1 MTLRNKLILALASL
15 TALVLLLGGLG
26 VNALSVSQLQFDTL
40 VHDVDAR
47 ADAAASLR
55 MAADQRAISVRNL
68 VLVSEA
74 KDAEDEK
81 RLVVQGH
88 EAVKTQLAALA
99 GLMQKSA
106 DASAEASALFAEIQR
121 VETAYAPVALAIVD
135 LALANRKSEAI
146 ARMNA
151 ECRPLL
157 AALVK
162 STDAYGH
169 FVKQQ
174 ATQLVAANAARH
186 STLRLQLIVAAG
198 LSALLSLLCGWLL
211 LRAITRPLSAA
222 VRMADAVAAG
232 RLDVEAG
239 QHGQDEIGQLLGRM
253 EHMRQNLITRQ
264 AEDARRLDVTEAERC
279 AASALVT
286 SVNTAVEKARAGDL
300 AHRIDTRAMSG
311 LNAALCGQFNALV
324 ATIGGTMTEVRSAA
338 AQLSAASSQV
348 SQTAQSL
355 AHSASQQAASVE
367 ETTASLQEIS
377 ASVKQNAD
385 SASATDNIANQAAGQ
400 AIQGGQVVA
409 QTADAMRSIASKI
422 GIVDDIAYQT
432 NLLALNAAIEAAR
445 AGEHGKGFAVVAAE
459 VRKLAERS
467 QTAARE
473 IGQLAGSSVQLATQ
487 AGQLLAHMV
496 PSIQQTSQQ
505 VQAIAAASGAQS
517 DGVDQITGAMNHL
530 SSSTQQTAAASE
542 QLSATA
548 EELSAQSARLQ
559 QLMARFRLVEGAD
572 TGGAAPPAQRPAAPA
587 ASATALRFGQGQR
600 HAAAHPTA

>member
-279 AASALVT
+279 AASALAT

-348 SQTAQSL
+348 SQT
-355 AHSASQQAASVE
+355 HSASQQAASVE

-600 HAAAHPTA
+600 RAAAHPTA

>member
-279 AASALVT
+279 AASALAT

-348 SQTAQSL
+348 SQT
-355 AHSASQQAASVE
+355 HSASQQAASVE